1 MKLNERNL
9 LETIKINQGGTN
21 QMTRNKRANRKSQ
34 ILELVGSTI
43 FVFLVVMLMI
53 SYLMFL

>member
-1 MKLNERNL
+1 
-9 LETIKINQGGTN
+9 
-21 QMTRNKRANRKSQ
+21 MTRNKRTTRKSQ

-43 FVFLVVMLMI
+43 FVFLVVMVMV